1 MEKVT
6 DSYND
11 FIIAMLNYAKKKQSR
26 CDLLVDLLSSNPDIT
41 TSEVIRFVSEQP
53 DFYEDAAP
61 IYVG

>member
-1 MEKVT
+1 
-6 DSYND
+6 
-11 FIIAMLNYAKKKQSR
+11 MLNYAKKKQSR